1 MKNLLR
7 LLALV
12 VALVALSTLPG
23 VAGAAAP
30 VRHDHFPLHPG
41 TKTVKASA
49 GPRVSGLQWELGGH
63 KPNVY
68 TKIKPTFKRK
78 PNGWF
83 GAATKAAV
91 LAYKYRLGYPK
102 AGECGVKKTY
112 LLPSVTR
119 QFFDILEGKQRLSV
133 CWVGLAAKR
142 VAAVVPGAS
151 KVAIAI
157 KTLEL
162 SQLGT
167 TESPRGSN
175 RGPRISYTSQGFG
188 PYQGA
193 TGAYGLAWCAS
204 FQQWAFMHRAPG
216 GRFANNS
223 AYTPYIAQWAQSH
236 GFLNAKAKVGEMA
249 IYLTHGGILV
259 DAFHTGFVSKVTA
272 SGYVAIE
279 GNSSNAVREVFRP
292 FGVTPVV
299 FVAVPGVA

>member
-1 MKNLLR
+1 MRVLFAV
-7 LLALV
+7 LATLILTSA
-12 VALVALSTLPG
+12 AL
-23 VAGAAAP
+23 AAP

-41 TKTVKASA
+41 TKTQKASA
-49 GPRVSGLQWELGGH
+49 GPRVSDLQWLLAGH

-68 TKIKPTFKRK
+68 TKIKPTFHRK

-83 GAATKAAV
+83 GAATTSAV

-102 AGECGVKKTY
+102 KGECAAK
-112 LLPSVTR
+112 VTHLVAR
-119 QFFDILEGKQRLSV
+119 VTPQFFAILEGKQRLSV
-133 CWVGLAAKR
+133 CWVGLASKR
-142 VAAVVPGAS
+142 VKASVPGAS
-151 KVAIAI
+151 KAALDI
-157 KTLEL
+157 KSLEL

-167 TESPRGSN
+167 HEVPYGSN
-175 RGPRISYTSQGFG
+175 RGPRISYQSQGYG

-193 TGAYGLAWCAS
+193 TGAFGLAWCAS

-223 AYTPYIAQWAQSH
+223 AFTPYIAEWARKH

-259 DAFHTGFVSKVTA
+259 DAYHTGFISKVTA

-279 GNSSNAVREVFRP
+279 GNSANSVREVYRP